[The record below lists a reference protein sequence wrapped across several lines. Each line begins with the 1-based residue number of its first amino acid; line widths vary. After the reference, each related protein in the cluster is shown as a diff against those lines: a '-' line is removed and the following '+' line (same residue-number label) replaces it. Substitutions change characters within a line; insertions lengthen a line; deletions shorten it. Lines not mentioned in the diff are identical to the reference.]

1 MKKNIVLS
9 LLFCIVFVLLLTG
22 CTIGNDSAST
32 TSSPDESLESL
43 EPLSPPVVQPIQ
55 FDSLDDAIDFIKNN
69 DLSKYREEEQ
79 IKYSEMNSMIKEIN
93 CLPVISFPNNN
104 ESRVDDFKIISVTL
118 FPTAKYEDIGISYYF
133 NYQGK
138 NNRIIFYFFDSDCSS
153 KIPNIETIDSYMAY
167 RESHFGS
174 KMPFEPSERKN
185 IKYGG
190 KNIEAIVRT
199 DSINF
204 VHNENIYVR
213 VNTNDAQ
220 ASLDMLENIS
230 VSYLSFR

>member
-1 MKKNIVLS
+1 MKKLYLIIAVILC
-9 LLFCIVFVLLLTG
+9 LGIFTG
-22 CTIGNDSAST
+22 CNATNSDSTST
-32 TSSPDESLESL
+32 TSSPDESLEPL
-43 EPLSPPVVQPIQ
+43 QPLSPPVQPIE

-69 DLSKYREEEQ
+69 DLSKYRAEEQ
-79 IKYSEMNSMIKEIN
+79 IKYSEMNSVIKEIN

-104 ESRVDDFKIISVTL
+104 ESRVDDFKIISVGL
-118 FPTAKYEDIGISYYF
+118 FPKAKYEDIGISYYF

-138 NNRIIFYFFDSDCSS
+138 NYGIFYYFFDPDCSS
-153 KIPNIETIDSYMAY
+153 KIAHIETIDSYMAY

-204 VHNENIYVR
+204 VHNEKIYVR
-213 VNTNDAQ
+213 VNTNDTQ

>member
-79 IKYSEMNSMIKEIN
+79 IK
-93 CLPVISFPNNN
+93 
-104 ESRVDDFKIISVTL
+104 
-118 FPTAKYEDIGISYYF
+118 
-133 NYQGK
+133 
-138 NNRIIFYFFDSDCSS
+138 
-153 KIPNIETIDSYMAY
+153 
-167 RESHFGS
+167 
-174 KMPFEPSERKN
+174 
-185 IKYGG
+185 
-190 KNIEAIVRT
+190 
-199 DSINF
+199 
-204 VHNENIYVR
+204 
-213 VNTNDAQ
+213 
-220 ASLDMLENIS
+220 
-230 VSYLSFR
+230 

>member
-1 MKKNIVLS
+1 MKKIYLIIAVILC
-9 LLFCIVFVLLLTG
+9 LGVFTS
-22 CTIGNDSAST
+22 CNATNSDSAST
-32 TSSPDESLESL
+32 TGSPYESLPPL
-43 EPLSPPVVQPIQ
+43 EWPVQPIE
-55 FDSLDDAIDFIKNN
+55 FDSLDDAVNFIKNN

-79 IKYSEMNSMIKEIN
+79 IKYSEMNSVIKEIN

-118 FPTAKYEDIGISYYF
+118 FPKAKYEDIGISYYF

-185 IKYGG
+185 IQYGG
-190 KNIEAIVRT
+190 KIIEAIVRT

-204 VHNENIYVR
+204 VHNEKIYVR
-213 VNTNDAQ
+213 VNTNDTQ

-230 VSYLSFR
+230 VSYLSLR

>member
-1 MKKNIVLS
+1 MKKLYLIIAVILC
-9 LLFCIVFVLLLTG
+9 LGIFTG
-22 CTIGNDSAST
+22 CNATNSDSAST
-32 TSSPDESLESL
+32 TSSPDESLEPL
-43 EPLSPPVVQPIQ
+43 QPLSPPVQPIE
-55 FDSLDDAIDFIKNN
+55 FDSLDDAVDFIKNN

-79 IKYSEMNSMIKEIN
+79 IKYSEMNSVIKEIN

-118 FPTAKYEDIGISYYF
+118 FPTAKYEDIGIGYYF

-153 KIPNIETIDSYMAY
+153 KIAHIETIDSYMAY